1 MRVRPSRLPLGKEWS
16 SSAIVAAQEQNDDV
30 ASEKN
35 IEPGWT
41 SMMRRGTDS
50 LRTDSPNLYYP
61 IYVDPETRTI
71 KEIGTAIS
79 IGQDRAEDISGLI
92 QVLPLRRNG
101 TQGRWQVGNVELKNR
116 IQQGRVR
123 LGRPTAYGF
132 VINYLPDGEYAK
144 VVNGEFEI
152 QGYAHDGS
160 MIAYKK
166 ELRTDELRM
175 PPTQWK
181 IASHNASENGTTLLT
196 TVIGEKRFPFPK
208 SLYAVHDTLR
218 FFVAENPNALIVD
231 FFAGSGTTLHAVNL
245 LNAEDDG
252 NRRCI
257 MVTNNEVSDDE
268 ASILKEKGHQPGDEE
283 WEKLGIARYVTWP
296 RTICSIQGID
306 INGNA
311 LKGNYGCEIEKMVAV
326 EGDITDPETGKKLRG
341 TFYKKS
347 KEAIYPTL
355 SKIKLEDGFAAN
367 AEYFKLGF
375 LDKSSV
381 ALGRQFREIL
391 PMLWLKAGAVG
402 KRPVL
407 ADDELPDML
416 IPDGSNF
423 AVLIDERYFGAF
435 LSEIEARDNI
445 EYIYLVTNSE
455 DAYREMGARI
465 RTRNVTQLYRDY
477 IDNFVINSR
486 RI

>member
-175 PPTQWK
+175 PPTQW
-181 IASHNASENGTTLLT
+181 EN
-196 TVIGEKRFPFPK
+196 
-208 SLYAVHDTLR
+208 
-218 FFVAENPNALIVD
+218 
-231 FFAGSGTTLHAVNL
+231 
-245 LNAEDDG
+245 
-252 NRRCI
+252 
-257 MVTNNEVSDDE
+257 
-268 ASILKEKGHQPGDEE
+268 
-283 WEKLGIARYVTWP
+283 
-296 RTICSIQGID
+296 
-306 INGNA
+306 
-311 LKGNYGCEIEKMVAV
+311 
-326 EGDITDPETGKKLRG
+326 
-341 TFYKKS
+341 
-347 KEAIYPTL
+347 
-355 SKIKLEDGFAAN
+355 
-367 AEYFKLGF
+367 
-375 LDKSSV
+375 
-381 ALGRQFREIL
+381 RE
-391 PMLWLKAGAVG
+391 P
-402 KRPVL
+402 
-407 ADDELPDML
+407 
-416 IPDGSNF
+416 
-423 AVLIDERYFGAF
+423 
-435 LSEIEARDNI
+435 
-445 EYIYLVTNSE
+445 
-455 DAYREMGARI
+455 
-465 RTRNVTQLYRDY
+465 
-477 IDNFVINSR
+477 
-486 RI
+486 